1 MINHNKNLFLVG
13 PMGAGKTTIGRFL
26 ANSLDLEF
34 VDLDAEIEQR
44 CGANIPWIFDVEGE
58 DGFRRRE
65 GQLLEEITAGK
76 GVLLATGGG
85 VVLAE
90 YNRELLKKRGFV
102 VYLNASV
109 DQLLERTAHD
119 RNRPLLQVDNPRA
132 IIEEL
137 LADRDPLYREV
148 ADLVI
153 MTERRKPQ
161 LVAEDIVTEVRHL
174 MS

>member
-1 MINHNKNLFLVG
+1 MNNNNLFLVG

-26 ANSLDLEF
+26 AESLDLEF

-58 DGFRRRE
+58 EGFRKRE
-65 GQLLEEITAGK
+65 AQLLEEITEKK
-76 GVLLATGGG
+76 GILLATGGG
-85 VVLAE
+85 VVLTE
-90 YNRELLKKRGFV
+90 NNRELLKTRGFV

-119 RNRPLLQVDNPRA
+119 RNRPLLQVDNPRVV
-132 IIEEL
+132 IEQL
-137 LADRDPLYREV
+137 IADRDPLYHEA
-148 ADLVI
+148 ADLIV

-161 LVAEDIVTEVRHL
+161 LVAEDIVAEVRHL

>member
-1 MINHNKNLFLVG
+1 MNNNNLFLVG

-34 VDLDAEIEQR
+34 VDLDTEIEQR

-58 DGFRRRE
+58 EGFRKRE
-65 GQLLEEITAGK
+65 GQLLEEITARK
-76 GVLLATGGG
+76 GILLATGGG
-85 VVLAE
+85 VVLIE
-90 YNRELLKKRGFV
+90 NNRELLKKRGFV

-132 IIEEL
+132 VIEEL

>member
-1 MINHNKNLFLVG
+1 MNNNNLFLVG

-34 VDLDAEIEQR
+34 VDLDSEIEQR

-58 DGFRRRE
+58 EGFRKRE
-65 GQLLEEITAGK
+65 GQLLEEITARK
-76 GVLLATGGG
+76 GILLATGGG
-85 VVLAE
+85 VVLTE
-90 YNRELLKKRGFV
+90 NNRELLKARGFV

-119 RNRPLLQVDNPRA
+119 RNRPLLQVDNPRTV
-132 IIEEL
+132 IEQL
-137 LADRDPLYREV
+137 ISDRDPLYHEV
-148 ADLVI
+148 ANLVV

-161 LVAEDIVTEVRHL
+161 LVSEDIVAEVRHL